1 MGRLFKN
8 VASAPQHK
16 SSIKTMHDTADNRP
30 LAAAQVIARSDFR
43 QIEGKLITATL
54 AVRVATIA
62 WRRGEI
68 DDAVQALKAAEAGIE
83 DVLHQVGER

>member
-1 MGRLFKN
+1 
-8 VASAPQHK
+8 
-16 SSIKTMHDTADNRP
+16 
-30 LAAAQVIARSDFR
+30 VIARSDFR
-43 QIEGKLITATL
+43 EIEGKLITATL

-68 DDAVQALKAAEAGIE
+68 DDAVRGLLAAEAGIG